1 MEIIKEWLGALYT
14 GNKEQAGNTID
25 SILKDKANQS
35 LDVKKVAVASE
46 IFNKKG

>member
-1 MEIIKEWLGALYT
+1 MEKIKELLGALYT
-14 GNKEQAGNTID
+14 GNKEGAEESVN

-35 LDVKKVAVASE
+35 LDVKKVAVASQ

>member
-1 MEIIKEWLGALYT
+1 MEKIQELLGALYT
-14 GNKEQAGNTID
+14 GNKEHAEESVN
-25 SILKDKANQS
+25 SILQDKANQS